1 MSWDAAGFCERP
13 GCLRHLSE
21 CQCRGAVAERKRRSP
36 AADPAPSA
44 RASTRNEPPPMA
56 PITGTGLD
64 GAVDDAAK
72 RLDELRG
79 ALLDSAALDTIP
91 PPQPVIDGY
100 LYRNSLAWLHGKPG
114 HGKSFVA
121 LDWAGCVSTGL
132 PWQMH
137 ETTQGTVLYLIA
149 EGTPGLQ
156 RRVRAWEDYTGH
168 TMLARFLPIAVQL
181 LDPPDTVAFTRLA
194 AELQP
199 SLLVIDTQA
208 RVTLGLEENSA
219 RDMGRVVEAVD
230 RLRAATRACVL
241 LVHHEAR
248 GTETMR
254 GSTALEGA
262 ATSILRASR
271 DGGHITLAT
280 AKQKDIAEP
289 GPLALRLVPRLD
301 SAVIMS
307 HDQAGA
313 ADDLAGSQAAILAA
327 LRDSFAAT
335 GAPGSRLLEVS
346 GMRRTTFYR
355 SLNRLAAAG
364 LVINAGTRKRP
375 HWELPASRI
384 TP

>member
-1 MSWDAAGFCERP
+1 MSWDESGYCSRCDE
-13 GCLRHLSE
+13 HLNV
-21 CQCRGAVAERKRRSP
+21 CTCRGAVAERSRRAQ
-36 AADPAPSA
+36 AADPAPA
-44 RASTRNEPPPMA
+44 AERRAGRNEPPPMA
-56 PITGTGLD
+56 PITGTGPD
-64 GAVDDAAK
+64 GPVDDAAK

-114 HGKSFVA
+114 HGKSFLA

-181 LDPPDTVAFTRLA
+181 LDPPDIAAFTRLA

-199 SLLVIDTQA
+199 ALLVIDTQA
-208 RVTLGLEENSA
+208 RVTLGAEENSA

-230 RLRAATRACVL
+230 RLRAVTRACIL

-280 AKQKDIAEP
+280 AKQKDLAEP
-289 GPLALRLVPRLD
+289 GVVALRLVPRLD

-307 HDQAGA
+307 HDQAGLGEDRSA
-313 ADDLAGSQAAILAA
+313 FVAITPLGRVGRPAEVANAVAFLASDESSFVNGAFVAVDGGTLAA
-327 LRDSFAAT
+327 
-335 GAPGSRLLEVS
+335 
-346 GMRRTTFYR
+346 
-355 SLNRLAAAG
+355 
-364 LVINAGTRKRP
+364 
-375 HWELPASRI
+375 
-384 TP
+384 